1 MFHLFLI
8 AYIFVTEAV
17 DQIST
22 SFNFFQDFNIFY
34 SLFFHILFPLLYTY
48 MYSLHVTRFTT
59 CQKFFFKYVNKTFI
73 FIFILSFVIK
83 PEKIIHSIMTVDS
96 ENPHIPKQKNRGGR
110 QLSTIWEDINQGQA
124 VAPGKFSAS
133 CKYCEKT
140 WTRGEISK
148 LEEHL
153 SNHCQ
158 SAPANVVRKYMTKIL
173 ERQDKSTKKRKL
185 SSGGQQNIYDY
196 HDSIDLP
203 ESRITRINRALIKFF
218 VACGISFRIVEHP
231 FFINLLKELNGGYD
245 PPSREILAGQML
257 ERELAQV
264 NSNVKSEIEKSTNLT
279 IGLF

>member
-1 MFHLFLI
+1 
-8 AYIFVTEAV
+8 
-17 DQIST
+17 
-22 SFNFFQDFNIFY
+22 
-34 SLFFHILFPLLYTY
+34 
-48 MYSLHVTRFTT
+48 
-59 CQKFFFKYVNKTFI
+59 
-73 FIFILSFVIK
+73 
-83 PEKIIHSIMTVDS
+83 MTVDS
-96 ENPHIPKQKNRGGR
+96 ENPPVPKQKNKEGR
-110 QLSTIWEDINQGQA
+110 PLSTIWEDINQGQI
-124 VAPGKFSAS
+124 VALGKFPAS

-218 VACGISFRIVEHP
+218 VACRISFRIVEHP

-245 PPSREILAGQML
+245 LPTRKMLPGQML
-257 ERELAQV
+257 ERELAQI
-264 NSNVKSEIEKSTNLT
+264 NNNIKLEIEKKP
-279 IGLF
+279 I